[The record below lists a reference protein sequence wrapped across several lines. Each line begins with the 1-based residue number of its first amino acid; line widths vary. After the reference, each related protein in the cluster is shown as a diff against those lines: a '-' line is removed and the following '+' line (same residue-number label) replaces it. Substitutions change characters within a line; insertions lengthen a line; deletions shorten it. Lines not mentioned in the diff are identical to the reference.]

1 MPQTP
6 PDMHHCGIK
15 PLVHLLN
22 EAIDMILTVTKV
34 STFNEVLEFAG
45 AESTSWVRE
54 LEWPEEVIDL
64 LEIWANRIDLVN
76 NIFYAYDSILSKR
89 FLDESVVGER

>member
-1 MPQTP
+1 
-6 PDMHHCGIK
+6 
-15 PLVHLLN
+15 
-22 EAIDMILTVTKV
+22 MIFTVTKV
-34 STFNEVLEFAG
+34 SSLNKVLEFAST
-45 AESTSWVRE
+45 ESTSWIGE

-89 FLDESVVGER
+89 FLDESVVGERNTLLISTSC